1 MIPFPSCRRPP
12 PEPPPFLRC
21 NTGGPMS
28 RTRTQALHASVFDG
42 SGGTL
47 NFPRYL
53 SVGLDFEGS
62 DPLAAIEELFARAGI
77 DDAEQ
82 LRASY
87 RPPAEA
93 GLCRENR
100 ELPVP
105 RFAAATD
112 AELLRQVL
120 LLGLCTPHFYDPR
133 RPVLL
138 TRASLGRRLEL
149 YVERGFYA

>member
-1 MIPFPSCRRPP
+1 MTARFYPKCGSATPRHANS
-12 PEPPPFLRC
+12 
-21 NTGGPMS
+21 GGPMS

-93 GLCRENR
+93 CLCRENR

>member
-1 MIPFPSCRRPP
+1 MIRVACS
-12 PEPPPFLRC
+12 EPVAYRC
-21 NTGGPMS
+21 NSGGPMS

-42 SGGTL
+42 SARVL
-47 NFPRYL
+47 QFPSQL
-53 SVGLDFEGS
+53 IVGLDFGEA
-62 DPLAAIEELFARAGI
+62 DPLAAVDELFARNGI
-77 DDAEQ
+77 ADPEA
-82 LRASY
+82 LRASCSA
-87 RPPAEA
+87 PAEA
-93 GLCRENR
+93 CLCREIR
-100 ELPVP
+100 TLPVP
-105 RFAAATD
+105 RFDAAGD

>member
-1 MIPFPSCRRPP
+1 M
-12 PEPPPFLRC
+12 
-21 NTGGPMS
+21 
-28 RTRTQALHASVFDG
+28 
-42 SGGTL
+42 
-47 NFPRYL
+47 
-53 SVGLDFEGS
+53 
-62 DPLAAIEELFARAGI
+62 
-77 DDAEQ
+77 
-82 LRASY
+82 
-87 RPPAEA
+87 
-93 GLCRENR
+93 
-100 ELPVP
+100 P